1 MHDIAHYKIH
11 CCTQY
16 LSHSCITYVQ
26 QFTIISI
33 YILISAAEIV

>member
-16 LSHSCITYVQ
+16 LSHNFITYAQ
-26 QFTIISI
+26 QFTNISI
-33 YILISAAEIV
+33 YKLISTAEII